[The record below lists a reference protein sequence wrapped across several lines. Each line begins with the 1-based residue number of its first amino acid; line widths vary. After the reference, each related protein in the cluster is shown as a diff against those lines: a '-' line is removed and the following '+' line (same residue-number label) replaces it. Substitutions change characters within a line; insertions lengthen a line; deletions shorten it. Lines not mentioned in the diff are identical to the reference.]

1 MLPAI
6 INNIPP
12 TMSGLK
18 LCPDI
23 NDVFYD
29 QLDEY
34 RKHFKPLASI
44 DLSLIDKK
52 WSGQIFVVYFN
63 DDPYCEE
70 SRKYLNDD
78 CDGTKVTF
86 DILDGKYKFKANFG
100 YFITNE
106 DWKEWLEMG
115 DKSYNEFLEGQKIKA
130 FNPKGLIQNLNKKPK
145 WLQSDETPLNSK
157 GQKMKFICQ
166 MDSGDIINDFCEEVI
181 FLFYDSIDNVAVQ
194 VHQID

>member
-1 MLPAI
+1 
-6 INNIPP
+6 
-12 TMSGLK
+12 MSGLK
-18 LCPDI
+18 LCPNI
-23 NDVFYD
+23 SEVFYD
-29 QLDEY
+29 QLDEN

-70 SRKYLNDD
+70 SVKYLNDD
-78 CDGTKVTF
+78 CDGDKVTF
-86 DILDGKYKFKANFG
+86 DIIDGKYKFKADFG
-100 YFITNE
+100 YFITND

-115 DKSYNEFLEGQKIKA
+115 NKSYNEFLEGQKVNA
-130 FNPKGLIQNLNKKPK
+130 TNPSGLIQNLNKKPK

-157 GQKMKFICQ
+157 GKKMKFICQ
-166 MDSGDIINDFCEEVI
+166 MSSDDIVNDYCGEEI
-181 FLFYDSIDNVAVQ
+181 FLFYDQVDNIAVQ